1 MIKSANINLIAETE
15 WYDLVT
21 AAEIRAKH
29 KEIHIQEW
37 STI

>member
-1 MIKSANINLIAETE
+1 MIKSANINSIAETE

-29 KEIHIQEW
+29 KDNKTVL
-37 STI
+37 S